1 MNSNEI
7 AAMRRNYTLA
17 GLTEQNTHAN
27 PFIQFRLW
35 FEEAKAAQILEPNA
49 MTLSTVSPEGQPEA
63 RIVLLKDFDERGFV
77 FFTNYDSSKGRAIAG
92 NPRVCLLFFW
102 GELERQVRINGF
114 AAKISREESD
124 EYFQSRPR
132 ESRIGAWTSNQ
143 SAVISGRGILEE
155 RFETLSTEYAGKDVP
170 IPPYWGGY
178 RVEPKTIE
186 FWQGR
191 ESRLHDRLL
200 YERRTDA
207 NRTDGNEVNTH
218 GWSLVR
224 LSP

>member
-1 MNSNEI
+1 MNRDDI
-7 AAMRRNYTLA
+7 AGMRRSYTLA
-17 GLTEQNTHAN
+17 GLTESTMHQN

-49 MTLSTVSPEGQPEA
+49 MTLSTVSPEGQPQG

-77 FFTNYDSSKGRAIAG
+77 FFTNYESTKGKAIAA

-102 GELERQVRINGF
+102 GDLERQVKIIGT
-114 AAKISREESD
+114 ATKISQEESN

-132 ESRIGAWTSNQ
+132 ESRIGAWTSEQ
-143 SAVISGRGILEE
+143 SSVIAGREVLEE
-155 RFETLSTEYAGKDVP
+155 RFQALTQEYEGKDIP
-170 IPPYWGGY
+170 IPPHWGGY
-178 RVEPKTIE
+178 RVEPSAIE

-191 ESRLHDRLL
+191 VGRLHDRIV
-200 YERRTDA
+200 YERQSSTTNGGA
-207 NRTDGNEVNTH
+207 
-218 GWSLVR
+218 WSLVR